1 MNGADTASWQHPSC
15 SLVVFAGR
23 LLDAR
28 LQVVVGGEVDL
39 ANAEQ
44 LRAALLA
51 ATRRSGVAETIRVDL
66 AHVRFLD
73 ARGVSAL
80 VEASLAARRAGA
92 RFVVQN
98 PHGVVRRVLEATGTA
113 PLLGVAPPS
122 TSLRKVRHVAPRG
135 AGVVHRA

>member
-1 MNGADTASWQHPSC
+1 VNGADAASWQHPSC

-28 LQVVVGGEVDL
+28 LVVVGGEVDL

-44 LRAALLA
+44 LRVALLA

-80 VEASLAARRAGA
+80 VEASLAARRAGV

-122 TSLRKVRHVAPRG
+122 ARLRKVRHVAPRG